1 MATGKTKKGTARVYL
16 NHTEHK
22 HPQTKEARAK
32 CRRIF
37 NETGKPWAEWDE
49 EPLTRGQKAAATR
62 RRNEAARAKAEG
74 VDTLLIATDD
84 AEPEDAPASSDSEPI
99 RDEYGRFTKAT
110 LKKWNTLLG
119 HLEGAQDYIRHNGIE
134 LTGAALTTTVGGQT
148 FTAIFDGEEWTL
160 EARTDNELF
169 E

>member
-1 MATGKTKKGTARVYL
+1 MTRGTTKKGTERVYL
-16 NHTEHK
+16 NHRDHS

-37 NETGKPWAEWDE
+37 NVTGKPWDGEDDA
-49 EPLTRGQKAAATR
+49 PLTRGQKAAATR
-62 RRNEAARAKAEG
+62 KANEAKREQAEG
-74 VDTLLIATDD
+74 VDALLDAT
-84 AEPEDAPASSDSEPI
+84 EPEPMTTFQAAAAI

-110 LKKWNTLLG
+110 LAKWDTLLT
-119 HLEGAQDYIRHNGIE
+119 HLEGAQDYIKHNGIE
-134 LTGAALTTTVGGQT
+134 LTGAALTTTVGGQV
-148 FTAIFDGEEWTL
+148 FTAIFDGEEWTV